1 MGEFIKNNHI
11 FKSYFRVPVSK
22 VLIKAKESTVL
33 VYRGQTYI
41 LIGSGKKIT
50 ALMETSFWQSKTT
63 IAVWQWNPNPMIL
76 LLGVESVT
84 PIKYPGVLPSRSSAP
99 VYYGISLH
107 LCVPRNET
115 ARLRS
120 QFPHSCVCEQF
131 IYSHDR
137 STYSDGAK
145 YADGL

>member
-63 IAVWQWNPNPMIL
+63 IAV
-76 LLGVESVT
+76 
-84 PIKYPGVLPSRSSAP
+84 
-99 VYYGISLH
+99 
-107 LCVPRNET
+107 
-115 ARLRS
+115 
-120 QFPHSCVCEQF
+120 
-131 IYSHDR
+131 
-137 STYSDGAK
+137 
-145 YADGL
+145 